1 MHRLKSI
8 LRLRTMEFWRA
19 RHAVTAVEF
28 ALILPL
34 MVILMLGS
42 VETARLIIFMRRVT
56 QVSNTIVELLAQ
68 TQAVNP
74 NSADTV
80 PWSVTYIDLHF
91 AIDSTMVIF
100 PQIFGDAALKGTSW
114 KNDISIS
121 MASVCFSSSA
131 STCTT
136 NPACTTNCTYANVV
150 WNSGPNKR
158 ACGTPLT
165 AVPDTSAPSPA
176 TLPTDVFGQGSIVV
190 VDIVFNYTPIFGS
203 GIFGTIP
210 LKTSAYLA
218 PRDLQPTNSPNYIKY
233 TVITG
238 DDGIG
243 SECPGY

>member
-1 MHRLKSI
+1 MRWLKST
-8 LRLRTMEFWRA
+8 LCLRTMEFWRA
-19 RHAVTAVEF
+19 RHAISAVEF
-28 ALILPL
+28 ALVLPL
-34 MVILMLGS
+34 VVLLMLGS

-100 PQIFGDAALKGTSW
+100 PQIFGDAALKGTTW

-131 STCTT
+131 STCKPT
-136 NPACTTNCTYANVV
+136 CTSNCTYANVV

-158 ACGTPLT
+158 ACGVPLT
-165 AVPDTSAPSPA
+165 AAPDTSAPSPA
-176 TLPTDVFGQGSIVV
+176 TLPTDVFGPGSLVV

-218 PRDLQPTNSPNYIKY
+218 PRDLQPTASPNYLKY
-233 TVITG
+233 VVISG

-243 SECPGY
+243 SECSGY